1 MIETV
6 FFVIS
11 EVAHL
16 PSFLFDDAKLRPFR
30 SVTNKNKEKCEKMAV
45 LLTQVKDCVRA
56 HFKKAIFLCAH
67 TVLGG
72 VSFLPQNL
80 VLYNILIIF
89 ALENLLYIYV

>member
-1 MIETV
+1 
-6 FFVIS
+6 
-11 EVAHL
+11 
-16 PSFLFDDAKLRPFR
+16 
-30 SVTNKNKEKCEKMAV
+30 MAI
-45 LLTQVKDCVRA
+45 LLTQVKNCVRTQL
-56 HFKKAIFLCAH
+56 KKAIFLCAH

>member
-1 MIETV
+1 
-6 FFVIS
+6 
-11 EVAHL
+11 
-16 PSFLFDDAKLRPFR
+16 
-30 SVTNKNKEKCEKMAV
+30 MAI
-45 LLTQVKDCVRA
+45 LLMQVKDCART

>member
-1 MIETV
+1 
-6 FFVIS
+6 
-11 EVAHL
+11 
-16 PSFLFDDAKLRPFR
+16 
-30 SVTNKNKEKCEKMAV
+30 MAI
-45 LLTQVKDCVRA
+45 LLMQVNDCVRT

-89 ALENLLYIYV
+89 ALENLLYIYMYRRHHL